1 LRNVHVLINIAGL
14 SIQPDRQMRERIPD
28 LFEQAN
34 HRRSVDV
41 VFVLGARYQGEVQL
55 FWDDKPRKAPSG
67 RRQEGGAPS
76 CRDGRFRTRVWWHV
90 RRE

>member
-41 VFVLGARYQGEVQL
+41 FVLGARYQGEVQL
-55 FWDDKPRKAPSG
+55 FWDDKRRKTRSG
-67 RRQEGGAPS
+67 HRWTTGGWRAFVP
-76 CRDGRFRTRVWWHV
+76 
-90 RRE
+90 